1 MVSSVGCGDFAQRE
15 DVYTFKARYVVA
27 IHHGIGAP
35 LVMCVDS
42 ADPAEVV
49 LGHHR
54 VELIEREIL

>member
-1 MVSSVGCGDFAQRE
+1 
-15 DVYTFKARYVVA
+15 
-27 IHHGIGAP
+27 